1 MRAVVLAACLV
12 SVCLVAL
19 ATTIPTTASAFGDVF
34 AVLQDTAGDASVVV
48 YNATGE
54 LKATSP
60 LHWNFRWPVTEATV
74 NTLKKQVSVIT
85 FPNPTAKATLFT
97 FDFALGAPANTQVSS
112 NFSYFDLQFSPS
124 QNTYYGIAVSSAYG
138 RVLSKFSD
146 FNEPV
151 VHTPIMALPYMWYV
165 NASTFDY
172 QNSRYYSLI
181 NNFPGFPNSTTEQ
194 MLAVGHF
201 AEPTP
206 RVEIVKMILPA
217 TDILLRFIAF
227 SNPTKRLFG
236 IANIAADGS
245 TAIIEMDVHQ
255 GKYVIRAQF
264 PNTIAQPL
272 YASVKTPTL
281 HFFAQNTATNQR
293 DFIHVDIGTWTSRVV
308 RSFASDNKRVVA
320 VADLE

>member
-1 MRAVVLAACLV
+1 MRAVVLGACLV
-12 SVCLVAL
+12 SVIAAL
-19 ATTIPTTASAFGDVF
+19 TSTTACAFGDVF

-54 LKATSP
+54 VKATSP
-60 LHWNFRWPVTEATV
+60 LRWNFRWPVTEATV

-85 FPNPTAKATLFT
+85 FPNPTAHATLFT
-97 FDFALGAPANTQVSS
+97 FDFGLGAPANTQVST
-112 NFSYFDLQFSPS
+112 NFSYFDLQFCPS

-138 RVLSKFSD
+138 RVISKFSD

-151 VHTPIMALPYMWYV
+151 VHTPILALPYMWYV

-194 MLAVGHF
+194 QLAIGHF

-206 RVEIVKMILPA
+206 RVEIVKMALPG
-217 TDILLRFIAF
+217 TDILIRFIAF

-236 IANIAADGS
+236 IANLADGS
-245 TAIIEMDVHQ
+245 TAILEMEPHL
-255 GKYVIRAQF
+255 GKYTIRATF
-264 PNTIAQPL
+264 PNTIAQPM

-281 HFFAQNTATNQR
+281 HFFALNTATNQR
-293 DFIHVDIGTWTSRVV
+293 DFIHVDIGTWFSRVV
-308 RSFASDNKRVVA
+308 RSFAPDNQRVVA

>member
-1 MRAVVLAACLV
+1 MRAVTLAACLV
-12 SVCLVAL
+12 SVCFMAL
-19 ATTIPTTASAFGDVF
+19 TTTTTASAFGDVF
-34 AVLQDTAGDASVVV
+34 AVLQDTTGVASVVV

-54 LKATSP
+54 VKATSP

-97 FDFALGAPANTQVSS
+97 FDFGLGAPANTQVSS

-124 QNTYYGIAVSSAYG
+124 QNVYYGIAVSSAYG
-138 RVLSKFSD
+138 RVLSKFTD

-151 VHTPIMALPYMWYV
+151 VHTPIQALPYMWYV

-172 QNSRYYSLI
+172 QSSRYYSLI
-181 NNFPGFPNSTTEQ
+181 NNFPGFPNSTSEQ
-194 MLAVGHF
+194 MLAIGHF
-201 AEPTP
+201 GESTP
-206 RVEIVKMILPA
+206 RVEIVKMALPS

-227 SNPTKRLFG
+227 SNPTKRLFA
-236 IANIAADGS
+236 IANDGTDGS
-245 TAIIEMDVHQ
+245 TVILELDHRFHE
-255 GKYVIRAQF
+255 YVVRAKF

-293 DFIHVDIGTWTSRVV
+293 DFIHVDIGTWNSRVV
-308 RSFASDNKRVVA
+308 RSFASDNQRVVA